1 MRSMES
7 LVKWLGGRR
16 GEERVLETKIVCKR
30 RERSKKKKVAIIIV
44 SSLIGLLLG
53 FIN

>member
-1 MRSMES
+1 M
-7 LVKWLGGRR
+7 WLGGRR
-16 GEERVLETKIVCKR
+16 GEGRVFERKIVCKR

-44 SSLIGLLLG
+44 SSLTGLLFG